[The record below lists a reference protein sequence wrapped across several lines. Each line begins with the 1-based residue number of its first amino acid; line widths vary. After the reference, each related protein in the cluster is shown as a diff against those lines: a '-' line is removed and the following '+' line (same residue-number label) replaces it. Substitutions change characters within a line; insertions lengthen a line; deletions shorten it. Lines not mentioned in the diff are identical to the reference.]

1 MTLDQ
6 MTLGL
11 FGPWALGFTAGGV
24 FLGSL
29 SVVTGKYV
37 KQFSCVNI
45 FLKLHK
51 HILCFCTSHDEE
63 FLLTHKNF
71 KKWQKQT
78 HPKNYSS
85 NKRLQKMTLENDPGV
100 IWSLWFLV
108 VWAGSKKRNP
118 VNILSHWTNYFF
130 TILWNVT
137 LLAYLLVAKNKNRFE
152 KS

>member
-1 MTLDQ
+1 
-6 MTLGL
+6 
-11 FGPWALGFTAGGV
+11 
-24 FLGSL
+24 
-29 SVVTGKYV
+29 
-37 KQFSCVNI
+37 
-45 FLKLHK
+45 
-51 HILCFCTSHDEE
+51 
-63 FLLTHKNF
+63 
-71 KKWQKQT
+71 
-78 HPKNYSS
+78 
-85 NKRLQKMTLENDPGV
+85 MTLENDPGV